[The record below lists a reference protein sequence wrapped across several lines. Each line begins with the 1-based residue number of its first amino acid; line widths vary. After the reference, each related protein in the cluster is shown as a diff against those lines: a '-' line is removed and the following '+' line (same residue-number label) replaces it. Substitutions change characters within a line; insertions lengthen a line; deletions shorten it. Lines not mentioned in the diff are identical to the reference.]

1 MPKRGLAALILTLA
15 GLRLIVAY
23 TPPGGDIGVG
33 DPSTDPSADP
43 STSPSASPSAGSSDV
58 PSTAPTP
65 TSSATP
71 SPTKT
76 PTKTPKPTKA
86 PSGAL
91 KDGTYDGEAVN
102 FRYGTAQVEI
112 VVKGGV
118 ITDVK
123 ALRLP
128 TGGGYTRRVTTFFQT
143 QVPARIIADQGWKI
157 SNVGGA
163 TYTSRA
169 YSQSLQSA
177 ISQAS

>member
-43 STSPSASPSAGSSDV
+43 STSPSSSPSAGPSDV
-58 PSTAPTP
+58 PSAAPTP
-65 TSSATP
+65 TSSTTP

-76 PTKTPKPTKA
+76 PKPSKA

-91 KDGTYDGEAVN
+91 KDGTYDGEAVD

-112 VVKGGV
+112 VVEGGV

-123 ALRLP
+123 ALQLP
-128 TGGGYTRRVTTFFQT
+128 TGGGYTRRVTTFFRT
-143 QVPARIIADQGWKI
+143 QVPARIVADQGWKI